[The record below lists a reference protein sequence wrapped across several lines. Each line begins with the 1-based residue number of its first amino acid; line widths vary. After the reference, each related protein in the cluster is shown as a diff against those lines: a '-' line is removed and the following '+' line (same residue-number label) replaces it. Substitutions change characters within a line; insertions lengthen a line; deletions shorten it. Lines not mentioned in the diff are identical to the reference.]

1 MSKKSADPF
10 VRPSYL
16 LGFSKAPLPEGIANP
31 FPLDE
36 RANSE
41 SAEIAKTLL
50 STAPQFAFV
59 FTTLNG
65 KPPTIQQMHT
75 CIQKGYTETSDDPD
89 LNDSYGL
96 LLDTLRAIATKS
108 PVTLLADE
116 SVQDV
121 TDVIDKIVALEAG
134 AIIQVGDQICTLTL
148 TPIISFFIT

>member
-16 LGFSKAPLPEGIANP
+16 LGFSYAPLPDGVTNP
-31 FPLDE
+31 FPVDGE
-36 RANSE
+36 AHSE
-41 SAEIAKTLL
+41 SAEMARKLMRN
-50 STAPQFAFV
+50 APQFAFV

-65 KPPTIQQMHT
+65 KPPSIEKMHS
-75 CIQKGYTETSDDPD
+75 CIQIGYTETSDDPK
-89 LNDSYGL
+89 LHESYGL

-134 AIIQVGDQICTLTL
+134 AIIQVGDHVCTLTL
-148 TPIISFFIT
+148 TPIVSFFVV